1 MCKKTNL
8 VKSEAYYKL
17 SKIADHCMLIQ
28 TARLLFALVMSS

>member
-8 VKSEAYYKL
+8 VKCEAYYKV

-28 TARLLFALVMSS
+28 TAKLLFALVMSS